1 VCGDELALLSSCMCP
16 ISAAITRS
24 GIPEAGSDVQVKY
37 QDAETIKPG
46 NDLSRLAAGCGA
58 S

>member
-1 VCGDELALLSSCMCP
+1 MCP